1 MPELLSD
8 FLTRE
13 QPKIAHI
20 IGRSVLPVAGKCIIA
35 GAPKSNKS
43 FLVLNVMLALAQGHN
58 IFDACYDNKMPVLPV
73 AKRFRVLFIEQELGP
88 YGLKDRLVALV
99 GTLPKPM
106 DFFIKT
112 KDMGMRLDTP
122 EGRKL
127 IWDEVAACKPDVVIF
142 DPLAKFHLSDEN
154 SAQQMGAV
162 MRAGDR
168 LIEEFKC
175 AVIYIHHTGKENFEH
190 PRHGGDRL
198 RGSSAIFADCDTLME
213 VTRLSKGHI
222 KEPIL
227 KLSFELRRG
236 EPIDPIIVQRLRDGR
251 VIYKGEN
258 FTYGEGSS
266 NTVSRPSR
274 EQPYKD
280 L

>member
-1 MPELLSD
+1 MPERIDD
-8 FLTRE
+8 FLTKE
-13 QPKIAHI
+13 QPSIPML
-20 IGRSVLPVAGKCIIA
+20 IGRGVLPVCGKVVI
-35 GAPKSNKS
+35 GGPPKSNKS
-43 FLVLNVMLALAQGHN
+43 FLVLNVILALAQGRN

-73 AKRFRVLFIEQELGP
+73 ARRYKVLYVEQELGP

-99 GTLPKPM
+99 GAAPKPLE
-106 DFFIKT
+106 FYVKT
-112 KDMGMRLDTP
+112 RDMGMRLDTP

-127 IWDEVAACKPDVVIF
+127 IWDEVAACQPDVVIF

-175 AVIYIHHTGKENFEH
+175 AVIYIHHTGKESFEH

-198 RGSSAIFADCDTLME
+198 RGSSAIFADCENLME

-227 KLSFELRRG
+227 KLTFELRRG

-251 VIYKGEN
+251 DIYKGEN
-258 FTYGEGSS
+258 FTHGESTGQSV
-266 NTVSRPSR
+266 NRPSK
-274 EQPYKD
+274 ELPYKD